1 MGFPEP
7 AAAEQAF
14 YDAFRALDL
23 AAMQSVWADTPDVSC
38 VHPGGQLLRGT
49 SDVLAS
55 WREIFDDA
63 SPPRVD
69 YRMVQA
75 SRDQRLAVHT
85 VEERVS
91 SGGGRRAIVVATNV
105 YVLRGG
111 GWSMLA
117 HHASL
122 PLVERTRSPEPE
134 RPLH

>member
-1 MGFPEP
+1 MAFPEP
-7 AAAEQAF
+7 TAAEQAF

-23 AAMQSVWADTPDVSC
+23 SAMQTVWADSAEISC

-49 SDVLAS
+49 GDVLAS
-55 WREIFDDA
+55 WREIFEDA

-69 YRMVQA
+69 YRLVQA

-85 VEERVS
+85 VEERVL
-91 SGGGRRAIVVATNV
+91 SGGGRRAVVVATNV
-105 YVLRGG
+105 YVLGDG

-122 PLVERTRSPEPE
+122 PLVERPRSPQAE